1 MLFTLF
7 IYDLNDEKECSLSK
21 FADDAKLEAVADR
34 PDDYTMIQ
42 RDLNR
47 LENWM
52 QSSLMKFNKGDSK
65 PSV

>member
-1 MLFTLF
+1 MM
-7 IYDLNDEKECSLSK
+7 KRSVPSASLLMTQ
-21 FADDAKLEAVADR
+21 KLEAVADR
-34 PDDYTMIQ
+34 PDDYTVIQ